1 MRPPP
6 SLDELLSVAKE
17 SVEIATT
24 IARQQREQHSAS
36 ISFKGSRNL
45 VTSADIAAEQAII
58 SRIQQSFPDH
68 AILAEES
75 TGTASPHVFGSG
87 YAWVIDPIDG
97 TTNYAHGLPHVGISV
112 ACALDGNIQIGVVAA
127 PFYGEV
133 FSAAKGKGAFLNDT
147 RIHCADTA
155 TVEDALIT
163 TGIPYDRSNVHNI
176 CSRIERVIARCRDL
190 RRLGAASLDLC
201 WVACGRLDAY
211 FEEGLSPWDIAAGR
225 LIACEAGAAIAHYDY
240 DHSSQRRTQ
249 DYPGEL
255 LADNLVAA
263 TPLLLPKLLTTLNT
277 HDGS

>member
-1 MRPPP
+1 MSAPP
-6 SLDELLSVAKE
+6 SLDELLYVAKE
-17 SVEIATT
+17 SVELAAT
-24 IARQQREQHSAS
+24 IAREQREQYSAS

-58 SRIQQSFPDH
+58 TRIQETFPDH

-75 TGTASPHVFGSG
+75 TSTTSPQIFGSG
-87 YAWVIDPIDG
+87 YVWVIDPIDG
-97 TTNYAHGLPHVGISV
+97 TTNYAHGHPHVGISI
-112 ACALDGNIQIGVVAA
+112 ACALDGIIQIGVVAA

-133 FSAAKGKGAFLNDT
+133 FTAVKGRGAFLNGKA
-147 RIHCADTA
+147 IHCATTA

-176 CSRIERVIARCRDL
+176 CCRIERVIARCRDL

-225 LIACEAGAAIAHYDY
+225 LIAGESGATISHYDY
-240 DHSSQRRTQ
+240 DHPSQRRTQ
-249 DYPGEL
+249 EYPGEL
-255 LADNLVAA
+255 FADNLVAA
-263 TPLLLPKLLTTLNT
+263 TPLLLPKLLATLNEHT
-277 HDGS
+277 SS